1 MPQFI
6 LDTDTLTLLRQ
17 GNTAIIQK
25 LQEIDPNEVAITAIT
40 VEEQLSGW
48 YTLMRQLRSDS
59 DLERAYE
66 RLAQTVRFVG
76 RLPIL
81 GFSQDAIVTY
91 RNLLSQKLNI
101 GKMDLRIA
109 AIALECNATVVTRN
123 ARDFGRV
130 PALTIADQSQSYA
143 SDAPARGH

>member
-6 LDTDTLTLLRQ
+6 RDTDTL
-17 GNTAIIQK
+17 
-25 LQEIDPNEVAITAIT
+25 IT

-59 DLERAYE
+59 ELERAYE

-81 GFSQDAIVTY
+81 GFSQDAILTY
-91 RNLLSQKLNI
+91 RNLLTQKLNI

-109 AIALECNATVVTRN
+109 AIALGCNATVITRN
-123 ARDFGRV
+123 TRDFGRV
-130 PALTIADQSQSYA
+130 PDLTIADWTHA
-143 SDAPARGH
+143 E

>member
-17 GNTAIIQK
+17 GNLEIIQK
-25 LQEIDPNEVAITAIT
+25 LQETDPNEVAITAIT

-59 DLERAYE
+59 ELERAYE

-81 GFSQDAIVTY
+81 GFSQDAIRTY
-91 RNLLSQKLNI
+91 RNLLTQKLNV

-130 PALTIADQSQSYA
+130 PYLTIADWT
-143 SDAPARGH
+143 RTE

>member
-81 GFSQDAIVTY
+81 GFSQDAIVKY

-130 PALTIADQSQSYA
+130 PALTIADWT
-143 SDAPARGH
+143 RTE

>member
-1 MPQFI
+1 MPQYI

-17 GNTAIIQK
+17 GNEAVIQK
-25 LQEIDPNEVAITAIT
+25 LQAIDTSEVAITAIT

-48 YTLMRQLRSDS
+48 YTLMRQVHSDS
-59 DLERAYE
+59 ELERAYE

-81 GFSQDAIVTY
+81 GFSQEAILRY

-109 AIALECNATVVTRN
+109 AIALEHNAVVITRN
-123 ARDFGRV
+123 TRDFERI
-130 PALTIADQSQSYA
+130 PNLTIANW
-143 SDAPARGH
+143 ARTE

>member
-25 LQEIDPNEVAITAIT
+25 LQETDPNEVAITAIT

-59 DLERAYE
+59 ELERAYD

-81 GFSQDAIVTY
+81 GFSQDAILTY
-91 RNLLSQKLNI
+91 RNLLTQKLNI

-109 AIALECNATVVTRN
+109 AIALGRNATVFTRN
-123 ARDFGRV
+123 TRDFGRV
-130 PALTIADQSQSYA
+130 PDLTIADWT
-143 SDAPARGH
+143 RTE

>member
-25 LQEIDPNEVAITAIT
+25 LQETDPNEVAITAIT

-59 DLERAYE
+59 ELERAYD

-81 GFSQDAIVTY
+81 GFSQDAILAY
-91 RNLLSQKLNI
+91 RNLLTQKLNI

-109 AIALECNATVVTRN
+109 AIALGCNATVVTRN
-123 ARDFGRV
+123 TRDFGRV
-130 PALTIADQSQSYA
+130 PDLTIADWT
-143 SDAPARGH
+143 RTE